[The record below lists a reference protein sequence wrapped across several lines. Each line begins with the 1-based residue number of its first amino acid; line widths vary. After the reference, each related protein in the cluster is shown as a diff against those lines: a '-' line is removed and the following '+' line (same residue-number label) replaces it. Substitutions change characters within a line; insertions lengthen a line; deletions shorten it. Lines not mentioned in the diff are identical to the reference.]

1 MHFIK
6 AYSLI
11 IVLSIL
17 VGLGI
22 VPSAYSYEPLPTES
36 VEQFIDIHRSIP
48 IAEQFREYLRP
59 EYEDTLLPEA
69 IIVRI
74 VCYSDGSGQMFSV
87 GDGEE
92 IWHQLT
98 KQGALELNAI
108 AVKIGEATCT
118 KEWEV
123 YYGPRSLHR
132 ESKRSWYL

>member
-11 IVLSIL
+11 IALSIL
-17 VGLGI
+17 VALGI
-22 VPSAYSYEPLPTES
+22 VPSAYSYEPLPTDK

-48 IAEQFREYLRP
+48 VAENFREYLRP
-59 EYEDTLLPEA
+59 EYEDILLPEA
-69 IIVRI
+69 IIVRV
-74 VCYSDGSGQMFSV
+74 VCFSDGSGQMFSTSS
-87 GDGEE
+87 GEE

-98 KQGALELNAI
+98 KQGALELNTV
-108 AVKIGEATCT
+108 AVAIGEATCA

-123 YYGPRSLHR
+123 YYGPQSLHR